1 MADDPFKAFTDTKND
16 PYDNAAAV
24 IPDDAN
30 DLPFITRA
38 IMISGGGIYSNVR
51 MTFADGTTETM
62 WLEQRRVYRF
72 RVRRVHATGTFP
84 PDSTYPKSI
93 IALW

>member
-24 IPDDAN
+24 TPDDAN
-30 DLPFITRA
+30 DLPVMTRA
-38 IMISGGGIYSNVR
+38 IMISGSGDYTSVR

-72 RVRRVHATGTFP
+72 RVRRVHATGTFAADP
-84 PDSTYPKSI
+84 NYPKSI
-93 IALW
+93 VALW